1 MSYTDYFLSDK
12 QLLEVLSFSTDS
24 TAIHVSEDAVIQYA
38 NEAMLAVWGKGREV
52 LGKALEDALPELKGQ
67 PFIDLFKKVWNEG
80 LTIKGSETPANLVID
95 GELKTFYFD
104 FEYRAVKNADGE
116 TYCILHMAKDIT
128 EVVLGKKREQDLIE
142 ELRAANEELSS
153 ANEEIRAA
161 NEEISAAN
169 EEMTAANEEITA
181 ANEEIRAANEE
192 ITASNEELSA
202 SRQQLLELY
211 QDLSESDNYFRS
223 MVKQAPVG
231 ICIIRAEDL
240 FIQDVNSAYLEL
252 VGKKREELE
261 NRTIW
266 EAVPEAAEAYA
277 PVMSEV
283 IKTGIAFQAKENELT
298 LIRSGVPEQV
308 FVDFVYEPMFND
320 DKVQAIMVLAI
331 EVSDKVIARRS
342 IEDVEERIRLAVEAA
357 EIGTFDLDL
366 VKGIMLT
373 SERFDTIFGF
383 DSHVDWKMYTDAIHP
398 DDRADRDAAH
408 KSALV
413 SGKLFYESR
422 VVYADQS
429 LHWVRVQGNVY
440 YDKAGKPQRILGTL
454 LDITHFKR
462 LEQQKDDFISIA
474 SHELKTPIT
483 SLKASLQL
491 LDKLRDNPT
500 APVVPK
506 LIDQSLKSM
515 GKISTLV
522 EDLLNVSR
530 SQQSQLSLNKTEFTV
545 SELLDNCC
553 SHVRMTG
560 KYDLQLKGDLELKV
574 NADEHAIDQVVVN
587 LVNNAVKYAPESFV
601 IVMEIEKSDGFA
613 KISVKD
619 TGPGIAPEKIPYLFD
634 RYYQAQSAGFNNSGL
649 GLGLY
654 ISAEII
660 RKHGGKIGVDST
672 LGQGT
677 TFWFTLPL
685 DN

>member
-1 MSYTDYFLSDK
+1 MSYTDYFLSDQ
-12 QLLEVLSFSTDS
+12 QLLEVLSFSTDA
-24 TAIHVSEDAVIQYA
+24 TAIHVTEDAVIQYA
-38 NEAMLAVWGKGREV
+38 NEAMLAVWGKGKEV
-52 LGKALEDALPELKGQ
+52 LGKSLEDALPELKGQ

-80 LTIKGSETPANLVID
+80 LTIKGTETPADLIVD
-95 GELKTFYFD
+95 GILTTFYFD
-104 FEYRAVKNADGE
+104 FEYRAVKNADGK

-128 EVVLGKKREQDLIE
+128 EVVLSKKREQDLIE
-142 ELRAANEELSS
+142 ELRTVNEELLS
-153 ANEEIRAA
+153 ANEEIR
-161 NEEISAAN
+161 AAN

-192 ITASNEELSA
+192 ITASNEELSE

-240 FIQDVNSAYLEL
+240 FIQDVNTAYLEI
-252 VGKKREELE
+252 VGKKRDELA

-266 EAVPEAAEAYA
+266 EAIPEAAEVYA
-277 PVMSEV
+277 PVMNDV
-283 IKTGIAFQAKENELT
+283 IKTGIAYQAKENELT
-298 LIRSGVPEQV
+298 LIRNGVPEKV
-308 FVDFVYEPMFND
+308 FVDFVYEPMFTDNA
-320 DKVQAIMVLAI
+320 VQAIMVLAI
-331 EVSDKVIARRS
+331 DVTDKVIARRS

-366 VKGIMLT
+366 INGVMLT

-398 DDRADRDAAH
+398 DDKADRDAAH

-422 VVYADQS
+422 VIYADQS

-440 YDKAGKPQRILGTL
+440 YDKGGKPVRILGTL

-515 GKISTLV
+515 QKISTLV

-530 SQQSQLSLNKTEFTV
+530 SQQSQLSLNKTEFV
-545 SELLDNCC
+545 VAELLDNCC
-553 SHVRMTG
+553 NHVRMTG
-560 KYDLQLKGDLELKV
+560 KYELQLKGDLELKII
-574 NADEHAIDQVVVN
+574 ADEHAIDQVVVN
-587 LVNNAVKYAPESFV
+587 LVNNAVKYAPDSLV
-601 IVMEIEKSDGFA
+601 IVMQIDNENGYV

-660 RKHGGKIGVDST
+660 RKHGGQIGVDSV
-672 LGQGT
+672 LGQGSS
-677 TFWFTLPL
+677 FWFTLPVKG
-685 DN
+685 